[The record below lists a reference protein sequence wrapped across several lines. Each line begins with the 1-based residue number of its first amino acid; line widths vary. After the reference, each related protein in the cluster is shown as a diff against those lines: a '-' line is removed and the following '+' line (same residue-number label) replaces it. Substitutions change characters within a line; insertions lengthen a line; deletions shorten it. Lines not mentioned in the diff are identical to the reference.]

1 MSRIK
6 RYYTVD
12 EITSNLYT
20 SGKEL
25 MKTDGTEYIGLYH
38 RYITG
43 EIYSEATWNP
53 LISVQLITYV
63 DKQQNNDNT
72 TYKTLRPNV
81 NVAFFAPVPSA
92 AVITT
97 ENIKA
102 GVIERYFIKRYDQSS
117 ILEISQQTYK
127 DWQNNIV
134 DKNLFTAVSVK
145 WKIKGEKNDRFNNS
159 NINIEGVISFN
170 MRQIKNAEKILPGLS
185 MYLNNPLQYYIS
197 NTSANSIDINGLN

>member
-6 RYYTVD
+6 RYYTID

-25 MKTDGTEYIGLYH
+25 MKTDGAEYIGLYH
-38 RYITG
+38 RYNTG

-53 LISVQLITYV
+53 LISIQLITYV
-63 DKQQNNDNT
+63 DKQQNDDNNI
-72 TYKTLRPNV
+72 YKTLRPNV
-81 NVAFFAPVPSA
+81 NVAFFAPIPAA
-92 AVITT
+92 AVITS

-102 GVIERYFIKRYDQSS
+102 GVIDRYFINRYDQSS

-127 DWQNNIV
+127 EWQNNIV
-134 DKNLFTAVSVK
+134 DKNLFTAVSIK
-145 WKIKGEKNDRFNNS
+145 WKIKGEKNDRVNNS

-170 MRQIKNAEKILPGLS
+170 MRQIKKAEKILPGLS

-197 NTSANSIDINGLN
+197 STSANSIDINGLE